1 MRKKEKAITSKSEIE
16 AIIRKAVVCRI
27 AMSDNNIPYIVPVSF
42 GYHDNAIYFHGSLKG
57 QKIDIIKKN
66 QNICFEFDIN
76 SEFLEDKVACGWD
89 MKYQSV
95 IGFGKAEILND
106 IPEKQNAMG
115 IIMKQYTDKPFD
127 FPEKMVKGTC
137 VVKIAIDSMTG
148 KQSGF
153 PS

>member
-1 MRKKEKAITSKSEIE
+1 MRKKEKEITSKSEIE

-76 SEFLEDKVACGWD
+76 SEVLEDKVACGWD

-106 IPEKQNAMG
+106 IPEKQNAMA
-115 IIMKQYTDKPFD
+115 IIMKQYTDKLFD

-153 PS
+153 SS

>member
-1 MRKKEKAITSKSEIE
+1 MRKKEKEITSKSEIE

-42 GYHDNAIYFHGSLKG
+42 GYHDNTIYFHGSLKG
-57 QKIDIIKKN
+57 QKINIIKKN

-76 SEFLEDKVACGWD
+76 SEVLEDKVACGWD

-95 IGFGKAEILND
+95 IGFGKAEILNH

-115 IIMKQYTDKPFD
+115 IIMKQYTDKSFD

-153 PS
+153 SS